1 MLCKQ
6 LLWVRHGGVYKS
18 PILKGCAQREGRPGI
33 FIQKVEVYRTL
44 VALIIIRNILVIA
57 KALIKCHVTG
67 TVSQSAPFRAVA
79 LVVARFL
86 TSTGYFP
93 QVVYH

>member
-1 MLCKQ
+1 M
-6 LLWVRHGGVYKS
+6 RHCGVYKS

-44 VALIIIRNILVIA
+44 VALIIIRNILTIA

-67 TVSQSAPFRAVA
+67 TVSQSSPFRAVA
-79 LVVARFL
+79 LVMALFL